1 MQILVAKFTSNNVTP
16 SCRLDSMALL
26 CLWQC
31 FFFQIPLVKQED
43 LECGVC
49 TSGSSC
55 ERGWGATVDP
65 AALNVE
71 LGPRQPGV
79 NFRFFCTFSIIC
91 LQKGDAL
98 DDEQRRELPPELL
111 RLLRLQRQPLSCLP
125 LLDNWERHLWPFCR
139 PSAGCRNPSIDITK
153 QLSPDVEDLNWP
165 SSDHHL
171 TPILHWPRWSWW
183 LR

>member
-1 MQILVAKFTSNNVTP
+1 M
-16 SCRLDSMALL
+16 
-26 CLWQC
+26 

-55 ERGWGATVDP
+55 ERGWGATVGP

-79 NFRFFCTFSIIC
+79 SFLFFCTFSIIC
-91 LQKGDAL
+91 LQKGDALDEFSIIFLQIGDAL

-111 RLLRLQRQPLSCLP
+111 RLLRLQRKPFPCLT
-125 LLDNWERHLWPFCR
+125 LLDNWE
-139 PSAGCRNPSIDITK
+139 
-153 QLSPDVEDLNWP
+153 
-165 SSDHHL
+165 
-171 TPILHWPRWSWW
+171 
-183 LR
+183 